1 MLKDEIDINNEEQIL
16 NECDFD
22 YFYNC
27 DLCSAELCKF
37 YNDILQFGN
46 MFDKKQ
52 AIIDLGRIAITLHHK
67 GKQVEE
73 LNTILRKYGGD

>member
-1 MLKDEIDINNEEQIL
+1 MFKDEIDINNEEQIF

-22 YFYNC
+22 FFYNC

-37 YNDILQFGN
+37 YNDILQFGD

-52 AIIDLGRIAITLHHK
+52 AIIDLGRIAITLNNK
-67 GKQVEE
+67 VRLVEE
-73 LNTILRKYGGD
+73 LNEILKKYGG